1 MLITTRWFLV
11 GICAALALCVGRVD
25 AEEPAPN
32 ETMVIMKADYGRL
45 GADISVL
52 LGQKDTEIATLK
64 QHAVDLD
71 AYLKACGDKPG
82 CTVPAE

>member
-11 GICAALALCVGRVD
+11 VVCAALALCVGRVD
-25 AEEPAPN
+25 AQEPN

-45 GADISVL
+45 GADISVI

>member
-1 MLITTRWFLV
+1 LSTV
-11 GICAALALCVGRVD
+11 CAALALCTGRVD
-25 AEEPAPN
+25 AQESPN

-52 LGQKDTEIATLK
+52 LGQKDNEIAAMK
-64 QHAVDLD
+64 KHAADLD

>member
-1 MLITTRWFLV
+1 MRAARWTLIAV
-11 GICAALALCVGRVD
+11 CAAMALSVGRVD
-25 AEEPAPN
+25 AQEPPPS

-45 GADISVL
+45 GADISVI
-52 LGQKDTEIATLK
+52 LGQKETEIATLK
-64 QHAVDLD
+64 QHAVALD